1 MGVVVHFLLAGL
13 ASFCPALAEDGHLVV
28 IHLDLTAATAHQGP
42 VFARLTDPTSEV
54 EVPLQDDGVAP
65 DKQAGDAIY
74 SGSIVVPGDAYQ
86 ASASV
91 GGRAMAGDRVGWD
104 HALTDRRLEMV
115 ATGDSMRARAGE
127 VPGARAPNGTAAAFV
142 VPAPPSETE
151 AALTYILGGVGL
163 LLFAVA
169 LNSSGRRGRGL
180 GGIRLGGV
188 RRRRGR

>member
-1 MGVVVHFLLAGL
+1 MLLLLFVLAGL

-28 IHLDLTAATAHQGP
+28 IHLDLTAATAHEGP

-127 VPGARAPNGTAAAFV
+127 VPGARAPSGTPAV
-142 VPAPPSETE
+142 ELPAPPSETE
-151 AALTYILGGVGL
+151 AALTYIFGGVGL

-169 LNSSGRRGRGL
+169 LNASGRGGRGL
-180 GGIRLGGV
+180 GGVRPGGV
-188 RRRRGR
+188 RRRRAR

>member
-1 MGVVVHFLLAGL
+1 MLLLLLLPFVLAGF

-28 IHLDLTAATAHQGP
+28 IHLDLTAATPHEGP

-54 EVPLQDDGVAP
+54 EVPLQDDGVTP

-86 ASASV
+86 ASARI
-91 GGRAMAGDRVGWD
+91 GGRAVAGDRVGWD
-104 HALTDRRLEMV
+104 HALSDRRLEMV

-127 VPGARAPNGTAAAFV
+127 VPGARSPMGTPAVSA

-151 AALTYILGGVGL
+151 AALIYIFGGVGL

-169 LNSSGRRGRGL
+169 LNSSGRRGV
-180 GGIRLGGV
+180 RLGGV
-188 RRRRGR
+188 RRRRAR

>member
-1 MGVVVHFLLAGL
+1 MLLLLFVLAGL
-13 ASFCPALAEDGHLVV
+13 ASFCPAVAEDGHLVV
-28 IHLDLTAATAHQGP
+28 IHLDLTAATAHDGP

-65 DKQAGDAIY
+65 DKQAGDAIF
-74 SGSIVVPGDAYQ
+74 SGSVVVPGDAYQ

-127 VPGARAPNGTAAAFV
+127 VPGARAPHGTPAAEL
-142 VPAPPSETE
+142 PAPPSETE
-151 AALTYILGGVGL
+151 AALTYIFGGVGL

-169 LNSSGRRGRGL
+169 LNASGRGGRGL
-180 GGIRLGGV
+180 GGVRLGGV
-188 RRRRGR
+188 RRRRAR

>member
-1 MGVVVHFLLAGL
+1 MLLVPFLLTGL
-13 ASFCPALAEDGHLVV
+13 ASFCPAVAEDGHLVV
-28 IHLDLTAATAHQGP
+28 IHLDLTAATAHEGP

-127 VPGARAPNGTAAAFV
+127 VPGARAPNGTPAAEL
-142 VPAPPSETE
+142 PAPPSETK
-151 AALTYILGGVGL
+151 AALTYIFGGVGL

-169 LNSSGRRGRGL
+169 LNASGRGGRGL
-180 GGIRLGGV
+180 GGVRLGGV
-188 RRRRGR
+188 RRRRAR

>member
-1 MGVVVHFLLAGL
+1 MLLVPFLLTGL
-13 ASFCPALAEDGHLVV
+13 ASFCPAVAEDGHLVV
-28 IHLDLTAATAHQGP
+28 IHLDLTAATAHDGP

-127 VPGARAPNGTAAAFV
+127 VPGARAPNGTPAAEL
-142 VPAPPSETE
+142 PAPPSETE

-169 LNSSGRRGRGL
+169 LNASGREAL
-180 GGIRLGGV
+180 QWRLILA
-188 RRRRGR
+188 